1 MNFIDD
7 KNLIKAFTD
16 FAAKYKDNAYA
27 ESDVPDNVLAYVQIL
42 STYNSRRKT
51 KVMS

>member
-1 MNFIDD
+1 MNFLEDQ
-7 KNLIKAFTD
+7 NLIKAFTD
-16 FAAKYKDNAYA
+16 FTAKYKGNAYA
-27 ESDVPDNVLAYVQIL
+27 ESAVPDNVLAYVQIL